1 MAKEKVVKQTLPIEE
16 QSASSRTFLSGI
28 RLNSRVILFVVIGIL
43 SLAAMGGVFFNAEQR
58 LRIALDSLTSSYHI
72 ANLSFRVETAILA
85 LNSDSQNFLIS
96 KKTIYAENYSKRSSE
111 AAILL
116 TNLQRLPAASDGQ
129 MMLKTLIESVTKH
142 ATYFQN
148 TLQIQSLIGTS
159 KDKGLLAKTAISGT
173 KLQTQISATRN
184 SKLVNE
190 INALRKSEI
199 KLQEPTSPED
209 AQNIMRAVKN
219 IRQSLIASR
228 LSSSVKRVINNR
240 ITPYASD
247 LEGLAQTRLGQIR
260 EIARMGEVN
269 IILGQNL
276 KALVTFTKTLSKTAR
291 KNFETKQTEIRNIV
305 AGGSAFI
312 IVLFTL
318 VGTILMRS
326 IVRPVKYLAK
336 AAMQLA
342 RGDESVTIPAI
353 ENQDETG
360 EVAIAL
366 TYFRENMIEANT
378 LRKELE
384 YYLRDADQRNEYQN
398 QESLTVEETAE
409 QTTPEDDVTAELN
422 VGTLSDLPILNS
434 DATPPEPSQ
443 KLRETEVLEDTPLD
457 LRVTQQNQDERDG
470 TLQSTPISEA
480 SQLVAQTSQ
489 SASSAARDA
498 ERCDVMINGLSGA
511 LKKIKD
517 IELLLESINDHM
529 SLLAVQ
535 TAITN
540 ETGSDDPDEVISR
553 PKSPSDGN
561 QRQNPNEFVTDNL
574 DTLQNGTKR
583 AIRAIRQVGQTIQEV
598 NQVALE
604 IATEASNDAL
614 DAATML
620 LHQSEHLRGMLD
632 GLLEKIKPSDVTEP
646 NSYKN
651 ALN

>member
-16 QSASSRTFLSGI
+16 QSAGSRTFLSGI

-116 TNLQRLPAASDGQ
+116 TNLQRLPAASNGQ

-276 KALVTFTKTLSKTAR
+276 KALVTFTRTLSKSAR

-480 SQLVAQTSQ
+480 SQLVAQSSQ

-583 AIRAIRQVGQTIQEV
+583 AIRAIRQVGQT
-598 NQVALE
+598 
-604 IATEASNDAL
+604 
-614 DAATML
+614 
-620 LHQSEHLRGMLD
+620 
-632 GLLEKIKPSDVTEP
+632 
-646 NSYKN
+646 
-651 ALN
+651 

>member
-16 QSASSRTFLSGI
+16 QSAGSRTFLSGI

-116 TNLQRLPAASDGQ
+116 TNLQRLPAASNGQ

-159 KDKGLLAKTAISGT
+159 KDKGLVAKTAISGT

-276 KALVTFTKTLSKTAR
+276 KALVTFIKTLSKTAR

-480 SQLVAQTSQ
+480 SQLIAQTSQ

-632 GLLEKIKPSDVTEP
+632 GLLEKIKPSDVNEP
-646 NSYKN
+646 NS
-651 ALN
+651 

>member
-16 QSASSRTFLSGI
+16 QSAGSRTFLSGI

-142 ATYFQN
+142 ATHFQN
-148 TLQIQSLIGTS
+148 TLQIQSLIGTG
-159 KDKGLLAKTAISGT
+159 KDKGLVAKTAISGT

-269 IILGQNL
+269 AILGQNL
-276 KALVTFTKTLSKTAR
+276 KALVTFTRTLSKSAR

-342 RGDESVTIPAI
+342 GGDESVTIPAI

-384 YYLRDADQRNEYQN
+384 YYLRDADQRNEHQN
-398 QESLTVEETAE
+398 QESLTVEATTE
-409 QTTPEDDVTAELN
+409 QTTPENDVTAELN
-422 VGTLSDLPILNS
+422 VETSSDLPILNP
-434 DATPPEPSQ
+434 DVTPPEPSQ
-443 KLRETEVLEDTPLD
+443 KLRETEVLEDTHLD

-583 AIRAIRQVGQTIQEV
+583 AIQAIRQVGQTIQEV

-604 IATEASNDAL
+604 IAAEASNDAL

-632 GLLEKIKPSDVTEP
+632 GLLEKIKPGDVTEP
-646 NSYKN
+646 NS
-651 ALN
+651 

>member
-16 QSASSRTFLSGI
+16 QSAGSRTFLSGI

-142 ATYFQN
+142 ATHFQN
-148 TLQIQSLIGTS
+148 TLQIQSLIGTG
-159 KDKGLLAKTAISGT
+159 KDKGLVAKTAISGT

-209 AQNIMRAVKN
+209 ALNIMRAVKN

-276 KALVTFTKTLSKTAR
+276 KALVTFTRTLSKNTR

-398 QESLTVEETAE
+398 QGSLTVEETAE

-434 DATPPEPSQ
+434 DATPTEPSQ

-470 TLQSTPISEA
+470 TSQSTPISEA

-540 ETGSDDPDEVISR
+540 ETGSDDPDEVITR

-604 IATEASNDAL
+604 IAAEASNDAL

-620 LHQSEHLRGMLD
+620 LHQSENLRGMLD
-632 GLLEKIKPSDVTEP
+632 GLLEKIKPSDVSEP
-646 NSYKN
+646 NS
-651 ALN
+651 

>member
-16 QSASSRTFLSGI
+16 QSAGSRTFLSGI

-116 TNLQRLPAASDGQ
+116 TNLRRLPAASDGQ

-142 ATYFQN
+142 ATHFQN
-148 TLQIQSLIGTS
+148 TLQIQSLIGTG
-159 KDKGLLAKTAISGT
+159 KDKGLVAKTAISGT

-276 KALVTFTKTLSKTAR
+276 KALVTFTRTLSKSAR

-480 SQLVAQTSQ
+480 SQLVAQSSQ

-604 IATEASNDAL
+604 IAAEASNDAL

-620 LHQSEHLRGMLD
+620 LHQSENLRGMLD
-632 GLLEKIKPSDVTEP
+632 GLLEKIKPRDVTEP
-646 NSYKN
+646 NS
-651 ALN
+651 

>member
-16 QSASSRTFLSGI
+16 QSAGSRTFLSGI

-142 ATYFQN
+142 ATHFQN

-159 KDKGLLAKTAISGT
+159 KDKGLVAKTAISGT

-276 KALVTFTKTLSKTAR
+276 KALVTFTRTLSKSAR

-342 RGDESVTIPAI
+342 GGDESVTIPAI

-398 QESLTVEETAE
+398 QESLTVEATAE

-604 IATEASNDAL
+604 IAAEASNDAL

-632 GLLEKIKPSDVTEP
+632 GLLEKIKPSDVNEP
-646 NSYKN
+646 NS
-651 ALN
+651 

>member
-16 QSASSRTFLSGI
+16 QSAGSRTFLSGI

-58 LRIALDSLTSSYHI
+58 FRIALDSLTSSYHI
-72 ANLSFRVETAILA
+72 AKLTYRVETAILA

-184 SKLVNE
+184 SKLINE

-276 KALVTFTKTLSKTAR
+276 KALVTFTRTLSKSAR

-342 RGDESVTIPAI
+342 GGDESVTIPAI

-553 PKSPSDGN
+553 PKLPSDGN

-632 GLLEKIKPSDVTEP
+632 GLLEKIKPRDVTEP
-646 NSYKN
+646 NS
-651 ALN
+651 

>member
-16 QSASSRTFLSGI
+16 QSAGSRTFLSGI

-142 ATYFQN
+142 ATHFQN

-276 KALVTFTKTLSKTAR
+276 KALVTFTRTLSKSAR

-409 QTTPEDDVTAELN
+409 QTTPEDNVTAELN

-480 SQLVAQTSQ
+480 SQLVAQSSQ
-489 SASSAARDA
+489 RASSAARDA

-540 ETGSDDPDEVISR
+540 ETGSDDPDEVITR

-632 GLLEKIKPSDVTEP
+632 GLLEKIKPNDVNEP
-646 NSYKN
+646 NS
-651 ALN
+651 

>member
-16 QSASSRTFLSGI
+16 QSAGSRTFLSGI

-116 TNLQRLPAASDGQ
+116 TNLQRLPAASNGQ

-276 KALVTFTKTLSKTAR
+276 KALVTFIKTLSKTAR

-480 SQLVAQTSQ
+480 SQLIAQTSQ

-632 GLLEKIKPSDVTEP
+632 GLLEKIKPSDVNEP
-646 NSYKN
+646 NS
-651 ALN
+651 

>member
-16 QSASSRTFLSGI
+16 QSTGSRTFLSGI

-43 SLAAMGGVFFNAEQR
+43 SLAAMGGIFFNAEQR

-111 AAILL
+111 AAFLL
-116 TNLQRLPAASDGQ
+116 TTLRSLPAASDGQ

-142 ATYFQN
+142 ATHFQN
-148 TLQIQSLIGTS
+148 TLQIQSLIGTG
-159 KDKGLLAKTAISGT
+159 KDKGLVAKTAISGT

-276 KALVTFTKTLSKTAR
+276 KALVTFTRTLSKSAR

-535 TAITN
+535 TSITK

-604 IATEASNDAL
+604 IAAEASHDAL

-620 LHQSEHLRGMLD
+620 LHQSENLRGMLD
-632 GLLEKIKPSDVTEP
+632 GLLEKIKPSDVNEP
-646 NSYKN
+646 NS
-651 ALN
+651 

>member
-16 QSASSRTFLSGI
+16 QSAGSRTFLSGI

-142 ATYFQN
+142 ATHFQN

-276 KALVTFTKTLSKTAR
+276 KALVTFTRTLSKSAR

-398 QESLTVEETAE
+398 QESLTVEATAE

-480 SQLVAQTSQ
+480 SQLVAQSSQ

-620 LHQSEHLRGMLD
+620 LHQSENLRGMLD

-646 NSYKN
+646 NS
-651 ALN
+651 

>member
-16 QSASSRTFLSGI
+16 QSAGSRTFLSGI

-142 ATYFQN
+142 ATHFQN

-209 AQNIMRAVKN
+209 AQNIIRAVKN

-276 KALVTFTKTLSKTAR
+276 KALVTFTRTLSKSAR

-342 RGDESVTIPAI
+342 GGDESVTIPAI

-398 QESLTVEETAE
+398 QESLTVEATAE

-480 SQLVAQTSQ
+480 SQLIAQTSQ

-604 IATEASNDAL
+604 IAAEASNDAL

-620 LHQSEHLRGMLD
+620 LHQSENLRGMLD
-632 GLLEKIKPSDVTEP
+632 GLLEKIKPSDVNEP
-646 NSYKN
+646 NS
-651 ALN
+651 

>member
-16 QSASSRTFLSGI
+16 QSAGSRTFLSGI

-116 TNLQRLPAASDGQ
+116 TNLQLLPAASDGQ

-184 SKLVNE
+184 SKLINE

-209 AQNIMRAVKN
+209 AQNIIRAVKN

-276 KALVTFTKTLSKTAR
+276 KALVTFTRTLSKTAR
-291 KNFETKQTEIRNIV
+291 KNFKTKQTEIRNIV

-422 VGTLSDLPILNS
+422 VGTLSDLLILNS

-443 KLRETEVLEDTPLD
+443 KLKETEVLKNTPLD

-632 GLLEKIKPSDVTEP
+632 GLLEKIKPSDANEP
-646 NSYKN
+646 NS
-651 ALN
+651 

>member
-142 ATYFQN
+142 ATHFQN
-148 TLQIQSLIGTS
+148 TLQIQSLIGTG
-159 KDKGLLAKTAISGT
+159 KDKGLVAKTAISGT

-269 IILGQNL
+269 IILGQYL
-276 KALVTFTKTLSKTAR
+276 KALVTFTRTLSKNAR

-398 QESLTVEETAE
+398 QETLTVEATAE

-540 ETGSDDPDEVISR
+540 ETGSDDPDEVITR

-604 IATEASNDAL
+604 IAAEASNDAL

-620 LHQSEHLRGMLD
+620 LHQSENLRGMLD
-632 GLLEKIKPSDVTEP
+632 GLLEKIKPGDVTEP
-646 NSYKN
+646 NS
-651 ALN
+651 

>member
-16 QSASSRTFLSGI
+16 QSAGSRTFLSGI

-116 TNLQRLPAASDGQ
+116 TNLRRLPAASDGQ

-142 ATYFQN
+142 ATHFQN
-148 TLQIQSLIGTS
+148 TLQIQSLIGTG
-159 KDKGLLAKTAISGT
+159 KDKGLVAKTAISGT

-276 KALVTFTKTLSKTAR
+276 KALVTFTRTLSKSAR

-398 QESLTVEETAE
+398 QESLTVEATAE

-470 TLQSTPISEA
+470 TLQSSPISEA

-540 ETGSDDPDEVISR
+540 ETGSDDPDEVITR

-604 IATEASNDAL
+604 IAAEASNDAL

-620 LHQSEHLRGMLD
+620 LHQSENLRGMLD

-646 NSYKN
+646 NS
-651 ALN
+651 

>member
-16 QSASSRTFLSGI
+16 QSAGSRTFLSGI

-85 LNSDSQNFLIS
+85 LNSDSQNFLNS
-96 KKTIYAENYSKRSSE
+96 KKTIYAENYLKRSSE

-116 TNLQRLPAASDGQ
+116 TNLRRLPAASDGQ

-142 ATYFQN
+142 ATHFQN
-148 TLQIQSLIGTS
+148 TLQIQSLIGTG
-159 KDKGLLAKTAISGT
+159 KDKGLVAKTAISGT

-184 SKLVNE
+184 RKLVNE

-209 AQNIMRAVKN
+209 VLNIMRAVKN

-269 IILGQNL
+269 TILGQNL
-276 KALVTFTKTLSKTAR
+276 KALVTFTRTLSKSAR

-342 RGDESVTIPAI
+342 GGDESVTIPAI

-360 EVAIAL
+360 EVAVAL

-398 QESLTVEETAE
+398 QESLPVEAIAE
-409 QTTPEDDVTAELN
+409 QTAPEDDVTAELN
-422 VGTLSDLPILNS
+422 VGTSSDLPILNP
-434 DATPPEPSQ
+434 DAIPPEPSQ
-443 KLRETEVLEDTPLD
+443 KLRETEVLEDTHLD
-457 LRVTQQNQDERDG
+457 LRVTQQNQDDRDG

-480 SQLVAQTSQ
+480 SQLVAQSSQ

-540 ETGSDDPDEVISR
+540 ETGSDDPDKVISR

-604 IATEASNDAL
+604 IAAEASNDAL
-614 DAATML
+614 DAATTL
-620 LHQSEHLRGMLD
+620 LQQSEHLRGMLD
-632 GLLEKIKPSDVTEP
+632 GLLEKIKPSDVNGP
-646 NSYKN
+646 NS
-651 ALN
+651 

>member
-1 MAKEKVVKQTLPIEE
+1 MAKEKVVKQTPPIEE
-16 QSASSRTFLSGI
+16 QSAGSRTFLSGI

-159 KDKGLLAKTAISGT
+159 KDKGLVAKTAISGT

-276 KALVTFTKTLSKTAR
+276 KALVTFTRTLSKSAR

-398 QESLTVEETAE
+398 QEALTVEATAE

-480 SQLVAQTSQ
+480 SQLVAQSSQ

-540 ETGSDDPDEVISR
+540 ETGSDDPDEVITR

-604 IATEASNDAL
+604 IAAEASNDAL

-620 LHQSEHLRGMLD
+620 LHQSENLRGMLD
-632 GLLEKIKPSDVTEP
+632 GLLEKIKPRDVNEP
-646 NSYKN
+646 NS
-651 ALN
+651 

>member
-16 QSASSRTFLSGI
+16 QSAGSRTFLSGI

-116 TNLQRLPAASDGQ
+116 TNLRRLPAASDGQ

-142 ATYFQN
+142 ATHFQN
-148 TLQIQSLIGTS
+148 TLQIQSLIGTG
-159 KDKGLLAKTAISGT
+159 KDKGLVAKTAISGT

-276 KALVTFTKTLSKTAR
+276 KALVTFTRTLSKSAR

-398 QESLTVEETAE
+398 QESLTVEATAE

-540 ETGSDDPDEVISR
+540 ETGSDDPDEVITR

-604 IATEASNDAL
+604 IAAEASNDAL

-620 LHQSEHLRGMLD
+620 LHQSENLRGMLD

-646 NSYKN
+646 NS
-651 ALN
+651 

>member
-16 QSASSRTFLSGI
+16 QSAGSRTFLSGI

-58 LRIALDSLTSSYHI
+58 FRIALDSLTSSYHI

-116 TNLQRLPAASDGQ
+116 TNLQRLPAASNGQ

-159 KDKGLLAKTAISGT
+159 KDKGLVAKTAISGT

-276 KALVTFTKTLSKTAR
+276 KALVTFTRTLSKSAR

-480 SQLVAQTSQ
+480 SQLIAQTSQ

-632 GLLEKIKPSDVTEP
+632 GLLEKIKPSDVNEP
-646 NSYKN
+646 NS
-651 ALN
+651 

>member
-16 QSASSRTFLSGI
+16 QSAGSRTFLSGI

-116 TNLQRLPAASDGQ
+116 TNLRRLPAASDGQ

-142 ATYFQN
+142 ATHFQN
-148 TLQIQSLIGTS
+148 TLQIQSLIGTGE
-159 KDKGLLAKTAISGT
+159 DKGLVAKTAISGT

-276 KALVTFTKTLSKTAR
+276 KALVTFTRTLSKSAR

-398 QESLTVEETAE
+398 QESLTVEATAE

-480 SQLVAQTSQ
+480 SQLVAQSSQ

-540 ETGSDDPDEVISR
+540 ETGSDDPDEVITR

-646 NSYKN
+646 NS
-651 ALN
+651 

>member
-16 QSASSRTFLSGI
+16 QSAGSRTFLSGI

-184 SKLVNE
+184 SKLINE

-276 KALVTFTKTLSKTAR
+276 KALVTFTRTLSKSAR

-632 GLLEKIKPSDVTEP
+632 GLLEKIKPSDVNEP
-646 NSYKN
+646 NS
-651 ALN
+651 

>member
-1 MAKEKVVKQTLPIEE
+1 MAKEKVVKQPLPIGE
-16 QSASSRTFLSGI
+16 QSAGSRTFLSGI

-116 TNLQRLPAASDGQ
+116 TNLRRLPAASDGQ

-142 ATYFQN
+142 ATHFQN
-148 TLQIQSLIGTS
+148 TLQIQSLIGTGI
-159 KDKGLLAKTAISGT
+159 DKGLVAKTAISGT

-184 SKLVNE
+184 RKLVNE

-276 KALVTFTKTLSKTAR
+276 KALVTFTRTLSKSAR

-398 QESLTVEETAE
+398 QEALTVEATAE

-540 ETGSDDPDEVISR
+540 ETGSDDPDEVITR

-604 IATEASNDAL
+604 IAAEASNDAL

-620 LHQSEHLRGMLD
+620 LHQSENLRGMLD

-646 NSYKN
+646 NS
-651 ALN
+651 

>member
-16 QSASSRTFLSGI
+16 QSAGSRTFLSGI

-142 ATYFQN
+142 ATHFQN
-148 TLQIQSLIGTS
+148 TLQIQSLIGTG
-159 KDKGLLAKTAISGT
+159 KDKGLVAKTAISGT

-269 IILGQNL
+269 IILGQYL
-276 KALVTFTKTLSKTAR
+276 KALVTFTRTLSKNAR

-398 QESLTVEETAE
+398 QESLTVEATAE

-434 DATPPEPSQ
+434 DATPPETSQ
-443 KLRETEVLEDTPLD
+443 KMRETEVLEDTPLD
-457 LRVTQQNQDERDG
+457 LPVTQQNQDERDG

-540 ETGSDDPDEVISR
+540 ETGSDDPDEVITR

-604 IATEASNDAL
+604 IAAEASNDAL

-620 LHQSEHLRGMLD
+620 LHQSENLRGMLD
-632 GLLEKIKPSDVTEP
+632 GLLEKIKPGDVTEP
-646 NSYKN
+646 NS
-651 ALN
+651 

>member
-16 QSASSRTFLSGI
+16 QSAGSRTFLSGI

-58 LRIALDSLTSSYHI
+58 LRIALDSLTSSYDI
-72 ANLSFRVETAILA
+72 AKLTYRVETAILA

-129 MMLKTLIESVTKH
+129 MMFKTLIESVTKH
-142 ATYFQN
+142 ATHFQN
-148 TLQIQSLIGTS
+148 TLQIQSLIGTG
-159 KDKGLLAKTAISGT
+159 KDKGLVAKTAISGT

-276 KALVTFTKTLSKTAR
+276 KALVTFTRTLSKSAR

-398 QESLTVEETAE
+398 QESLTVEATAE

-480 SQLVAQTSQ
+480 SQLVAQSSQ

-632 GLLEKIKPSDVTEP
+632 GLLEKIKPNDVSEP
-646 NSYKN
+646 NS
-651 ALN
+651 

>member
-16 QSASSRTFLSGI
+16 QSAGSRTFLSGI

-116 TNLQRLPAASDGQ
+116 TNLRRLPAASDGQ

-276 KALVTFTKTLSKTAR
+276 KALVTFTRTLSKSAR

-342 RGDESVTIPAI
+342 GGDESVTIPAI

-632 GLLEKIKPSDVTEP
+632 GLLEKIKPSDVNEP
-646 NSYKN
+646 NS
-651 ALN
+651 

>member
-16 QSASSRTFLSGI
+16 QSAGSRTFLSGI

-58 LRIALDSLTSSYHI
+58 LRIALDSLISSYHI

-142 ATYFQN
+142 ATHFQN
-148 TLQIQSLIGTS
+148 TLQIQSLIGTG
-159 KDKGLLAKTAISGT
+159 KDKGLVAKTAISGT

-276 KALVTFTKTLSKTAR
+276 KALVTFTRTLSKSAR

-342 RGDESVTIPAI
+342 GGDESVTIPAI

-398 QESLTVEETAE
+398 QESLTVEATAE

-480 SQLVAQTSQ
+480 SQLVAQSSQ

-604 IATEASNDAL
+604 IAAEASNDAL

-620 LHQSEHLRGMLD
+620 LHQSENLRGMLD
-632 GLLEKIKPSDVTEP
+632 GLLEKIKPRDVTEP
-646 NSYKN
+646 NS
-651 ALN
+651 

>member
-16 QSASSRTFLSGI
+16 QSAGSRTFLSGI

-72 ANLSFRVETAILA
+72 ANLSFHVETAILA

-116 TNLQRLPAASDGQ
+116 TNLQRLPAASNGQ

-142 ATYFQN
+142 ATHFQN
-148 TLQIQSLIGTS
+148 TLQIQSLIGTG
-159 KDKGLLAKTAISGT
+159 KDKGLVAKTAISGT
-173 KLQTQISATRN
+173 KLQTQILATRN

-190 INALRKSEI
+190 INTLRKSEI

-276 KALVTFTKTLSKTAR
+276 KALVTFTRTLSKSAR

-342 RGDESVTIPAI
+342 GGDESVTIPAI

-398 QESLTVEETAE
+398 QESLTVEATAE

-443 KLRETEVLEDTPLD
+443 KLRETEILEDTPLD

-604 IATEASNDAL
+604 IAAEASNDAL

-632 GLLEKIKPSDVTEP
+632 GLLEKIKPSDVNEP
-646 NSYKN
+646 NS
-651 ALN
+651 

>member
-16 QSASSRTFLSGI
+16 QSAGSRTFLSGI

-116 TNLQRLPAASDGQ
+116 TNLQRLPAASNGQ

-159 KDKGLLAKTAISGT
+159 KDKGLVAKTAISGT

-276 KALVTFTKTLSKTAR
+276 KALVTFTRTLSKSAR

-398 QESLTVEETAE
+398 QGSLTVEATAE

-632 GLLEKIKPSDVTEP
+632 GLLEKIKPSDVNEP
-646 NSYKN
+646 NS
-651 ALN
+651 

>member
-16 QSASSRTFLSGI
+16 QSAGSRTFLSGI

-116 TNLQRLPAASDGQ
+116 TNLRRLPAASDGQ

-142 ATYFQN
+142 ATHFQN
-148 TLQIQSLIGTS
+148 TLQIQSLIGTG
-159 KDKGLLAKTAISGT
+159 KDKGLVAKTAISGT

-398 QESLTVEETAE
+398 QESITVGETAE
-409 QTTPEDDVTAELN
+409 QTTPEDDVKAELN
-422 VGTLSDLPILNS
+422 VGTLSDFPILNA

-457 LRVTQQNQDERDG
+457 LRVTQQHQDERDG

-540 ETGSDDPDEVISR
+540 ETGSDDPDAVITR

-604 IATEASNDAL
+604 IAAEASNDAL

-620 LHQSEHLRGMLD
+620 LHQSENLRGMLD
-632 GLLEKIKPSDVTEP
+632 GLLEKIKPSDVTGP
-646 NSYKN
+646 NS
-651 ALN
+651 

>member
-16 QSASSRTFLSGI
+16 QSAGSRTFLSGI

-116 TNLQRLPAASDGQ
+116 TNLRRLPAASDGQ

-142 ATYFQN
+142 ATHFQN
-148 TLQIQSLIGTS
+148 TLQIQSLIGTG
-159 KDKGLLAKTAISGT
+159 KDKGLVAKTAISGT

-276 KALVTFTKTLSKTAR
+276 KALVTFTRTLSKSAR

-398 QESLTVEETAE
+398 QESLTVEATAE

-480 SQLVAQTSQ
+480 SQLIAQTSQ

-540 ETGSDDPDEVISR
+540 ETGSDDPDEVITR

-604 IATEASNDAL
+604 IAAEASNDAL

-646 NSYKN
+646 NS
-651 ALN
+651 

>member
-16 QSASSRTFLSGI
+16 QSAGSRTFLSGI

-142 ATYFQN
+142 ATHFQN
-148 TLQIQSLIGTS
+148 TLQIQSLIGTG
-159 KDKGLLAKTAISGT
+159 KDKGLVAKTAISGT

-276 KALVTFTKTLSKTAR
+276 KALVTFTRTLSKSAR

-398 QESLTVEETAE
+398 QESLTVEATAE

-480 SQLVAQTSQ
+480 SQLVAQSSQ

-540 ETGSDDPDEVISR
+540 ETGSDDPDEVITR

-604 IATEASNDAL
+604 IAAEASNDAL

-620 LHQSEHLRGMLD
+620 LHQSENLRGMLD
-632 GLLEKIKPSDVTEP
+632 GLLEKIKPGDVTEP
-646 NSYKN
+646 NS
-651 ALN
+651 

>member
-16 QSASSRTFLSGI
+16 QSAGSRTFLSGI

-116 TNLQRLPAASDGQ
+116 TNLQRLPAASNGQ

-148 TLQIQSLIGTS
+148 TLQIQSLIGTG
-159 KDKGLLAKTAISGT
+159 KDKGLVAKTAISGT

-276 KALVTFTKTLSKTAR
+276 KALVTFTRTLSKSAR

-342 RGDESVTIPAI
+342 GGDESVTIPAI

-384 YYLRDADQRNEYQN
+384 YYLRDADQRNQYQN
-398 QESLTVEETAE
+398 QESLTVEATAE

-480 SQLVAQTSQ
+480 SQLVAQSSQ

-540 ETGSDDPDEVISR
+540 ETGSDDPDEVITR

-620 LHQSEHLRGMLD
+620 LHQSENLRGMLD

-646 NSYKN
+646 NS
-651 ALN
+651 

>member
-1 MAKEKVVKQTLPIEE
+1 MTKEKVVKQSQPIEE
-16 QSASSRTFLSGI
+16 QSAGSRTFLTGI

-43 SLAAMGGVFFNAEQR
+43 SLAAMGGVLFNAEQR
-58 LRIALDSLTSSYHI
+58 LRIALDSLTSSYQI
-72 ANLSFRVETAILA
+72 ANLSFRVETAILS

-96 KKTIYAENYSKRSSE
+96 KKIIHAENYSKRSSE

-129 MMLKTLIESVTKH
+129 MMLKILIQSVTKH
-142 ATYFQN
+142 ATHFQN

-159 KDKGLLAKTAISGT
+159 KDKGLVAKTAISGT
-173 KLQTQISATRN
+173 KLQRQISATRN

-190 INALRKSEI
+190 INALRKSEK
-199 KLQEPTSPED
+199 KLQELTSPED

-219 IRQSLIASR
+219 FRRSLIASR
-228 LSSSVKRVINNR
+228 LSNSVKRVINNR
-240 ITPYASD
+240 ITPYATD
-247 LEGLAQTRLGQIR
+247 LEGLAQTRLGQIN
-260 EIARMGEVN
+260 EIARMDEVN
-269 IILGQNL
+269 AILGQNL
-276 KALVTFTKTLSKTAR
+276 QALVTFTNTLNKNAR
-291 KNFETKQTEIRNIV
+291 KTFETKQTEIRNIV
-305 AGGSAFI
+305 VGGVAFI
-312 IVLFTL
+312 ILLFTL

-336 AAMQLA
+336 AAMRLA
-342 RGDESVTIPAI
+342 GGDESVTIPAI

-366 TYFRENMIEANT
+366 THFRENMIEANT

-384 YYLRDADQRNEYQN
+384 YFLRDADLGNEHQN
-398 QESLTVEETAE
+398 QESLTVEATAE
-409 QTTPEDDVTAELN
+409 NDVTAELN
-422 VGTLSDLPILNS
+422 VETSSDFPILNP
-434 DATPPEPSQ
+434 DVTPPEPSK
-443 KLRETEVLEDTPLD
+443 KLRETEVLEDTHLD
-457 LRVTQQNQDERDG
+457 LRVTQENQDERDG

-489 SASSAARDA
+489 NASSAAKDA

-511 LKKIKD
+511 SKKIKD

-540 ETGSDDPDEVISR
+540 ETGSDDPDKVISR
-553 PKSPSDGN
+553 PEPSSNGN
-561 QRQNPNEFVTDNL
+561 QRQNSNEFVTENL

-604 IATEASNDAL
+604 IAAEASNDAL

-620 LHQSEHLRGMLD
+620 LHQSEHLRGMLG
-632 GLLEKIKPSDVTEP
+632 GLLEKIKPGDETEP
-646 NSYKN
+646 NS
-651 ALN
+651 

>member
-1 MAKEKVVKQTLPIEE
+1 MAKEKVVKQTLPIKE
-16 QSASSRTFLSGI
+16 QSAGSRTFLSGI

-58 LRIALDSLTSSYHI
+58 LRIALDSLTSSYKI

-116 TNLQRLPAASDGQ
+116 TNLRRLPAASDGQ

-142 ATYFQN
+142 ATHFQN
-148 TLQIQSLIGTS
+148 TLQIQSLIGTG
-159 KDKGLLAKTAISGT
+159 KDKGLVAKTAISGT

-276 KALVTFTKTLSKTAR
+276 KALVTFTRTLSKSAR

-384 YYLRDADQRNEYQN
+384 YYLRDADHRNEHQN
-398 QESLTVEETAE
+398 QEALTVEATAE

-422 VGTLSDLPILNS
+422 VGTLSDSPILKP
-434 DATPPEPSQ
+434 DATPPEPNQ
-443 KLRETEVLEDTPLD
+443 TLRETEVLVDTPLD

-480 SQLVAQTSQ
+480 SQLVAQSSQ

-540 ETGSDDPDEVISR
+540 ETGSDDPDKVISR

-561 QRQNPNEFVTDNL
+561 QQQNPNEFVTDNL

-604 IATEASNDAL
+604 IAAEASNDAL

-620 LHQSEHLRGMLD
+620 LHQSENLRGMLD

-646 NSYKN
+646 NS
-651 ALN
+651 

>member
-1 MAKEKVVKQTLPIEE
+1 MTKEKVVKQTLPIEE

-116 TNLQRLPAASDGQ
+116 TNLQRLPAASNGQ

-159 KDKGLLAKTAISGT
+159 KDKGVVAKTAISGT

-276 KALVTFTKTLSKTAR
+276 KALVTFTRTLSTSAR

-409 QTTPEDDVTAELN
+409 ETPPEDDVTAELN

-480 SQLVAQTSQ
+480 SQLIAQTSQ

-632 GLLEKIKPSDVTEP
+632 GLLEKIKPSDVNEP
-646 NSYKN
+646 NS
-651 ALN
+651 

>member
-16 QSASSRTFLSGI
+16 QSAGSRTFLSGI

-72 ANLSFRVETAILA
+72 AKLSFRVETAILA

-116 TNLQRLPAASDGQ
+116 TNLQRLPAASNGQ

-159 KDKGLLAKTAISGT
+159 KDKGLVAKTAISGT

-184 SKLVNE
+184 SKLINE

-209 AQNIMRAVKN
+209 AQNIIRAVKN

-276 KALVTFTKTLSKTAR
+276 KALVTFTRTLSKSAR

-342 RGDESVTIPAI
+342 GGDESVTIPAI

-632 GLLEKIKPSDVTEP
+632 GLLEKIKPSDVNEP
-646 NSYKN
+646 NS
-651 ALN
+651 

>member
-16 QSASSRTFLSGI
+16 QSAGSRTFLSGI

-85 LNSDSQNFLIS
+85 LNSDSQNFLNS

-142 ATYFQN
+142 ATHFQN
-148 TLQIQSLIGTS
+148 TLQIQSLIGTG
-159 KDKGLLAKTAISGT
+159 KDKGLVAKTAISGT

-276 KALVTFTKTLSKTAR
+276 KALVTFTRTLSKSAR

-398 QESLTVEETAE
+398 QESLTVEATAE

-540 ETGSDDPDEVISR
+540 ETGSDDPDEVITR

-604 IATEASNDAL
+604 IAAEASNDAL

-620 LHQSEHLRGMLD
+620 LHQSENLRGMLD
-632 GLLEKIKPSDVTEP
+632 GLLEKIKPRDVTEP
-646 NSYKN
+646 NS
-651 ALN
+651 